1 MVANP
6 ATSQPLRKR
15 LAMDSNALWIAAGMI
30 GVTTAPV
37 VIAAE
42 EAKKSAVEAQIR
54 RSGVVFRARANRMKL
69 LPATWSFALWIA
81 SGVIGKVGVNVPSR
95 AAVDEKSES
104 EVLRCKVVMVA

>member
-1 MVANP
+1 
-6 ATSQPLRKR
+6 
-15 LAMDSNALWIAAGMI
+15 
-30 GVTTAPV
+30 
-37 VIAAE
+37 
-42 EAKKSAVEAQIR
+42 
-54 RSGVVFRARANRMKL
+54 MKL